1 MALVS
6 AWGNINENDSPV
18 WGHYAVKCINKLP
31 YELLFYSG
39 AQSSLEPTFL
49 NIIYPAKT
57 TLIFNEIILKDDRL
71 SYG

>member
-18 WGHYAVKCINKLP
+18 WGHTVKCINELS

-39 AQSSLEPTFL
+39 AQPSLETSSE
-49 NIIYPAKT
+49 IS
-57 TLIFNEIILKDDRL
+57 IFNWL
-71 SYG
+71 G